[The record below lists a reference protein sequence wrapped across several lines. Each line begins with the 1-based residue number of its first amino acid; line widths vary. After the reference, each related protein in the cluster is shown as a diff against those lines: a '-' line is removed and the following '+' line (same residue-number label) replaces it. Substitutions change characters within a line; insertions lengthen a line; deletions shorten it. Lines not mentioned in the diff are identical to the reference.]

1 MWSTSGVA
9 PESTRVI
16 INCARSHSTHEIKES
31 PKESLPIQ
39 PPHIMTMFIMM
50 NICTEAILTS
60 HNRIKVFEMEKID
73 FSHHIVAFVK

>member
-1 MWSTSGVA
+1 MADKRRSSRKRR
-9 PESTRVI
+9 SDN
-16 INCARSHSTHEIKES
+16 NCARSHGTRERKES

-50 NICTEAILTS
+50 NICTETVLTS

-73 FSHHIVAFVK
+73 FSHHIVTIVE